1 MIRAK
6 NRIEDY
12 DFEASTQKKQKKEC
26 GEEDLEETNKF
37 KSGSDE

>member
-1 MIRAK
+1 MIREK

-12 DFEASTQKKQKKEC
+12 DFEMSSQKKQKKKC

-37 KSGSDE
+37 NSGSDE